1 MKVTLNRT
9 EIKAIRNFINEISME
24 LDGATLPLVD
34 DLKMSKRMYIMS
46 MVKGSATLEI
56 NTEAIVEYTE
66 FYRDTLLEVIPLFKN
81 IYNTGVL
88 LGRICARRDK
98 QYDEMNSKWNEDV
111 PETEW
116 EITKVT
122 VEECT
127 EEQMKQELGESTKG
141 AKMTA

>member
-81 IYNTGVL
+81 IYNAGVL

-116 EITKVT
+116 KITKVT